1 MEIPPKFEIKFNRR
15 ERGARRD
22 NQDKIQIKKPQA
34 KLLATEGT
42 EITESQPES
51 VKKKIFNLTYSQSL
65 FRTGER
71 FLGWTHADYRKKR
84 RLSNSRIFF

>member
-42 EITESQPES
+42 ARRSRNQ
-51 VKKKIFNLTYSQSL
+51 KIEL
-65 FRTGER
+65 
-71 FLGWTHADYRKKR
+71 
-84 RLSNSRIFF
+84 I

>member
-42 EITESQPES
+42 EITEPQIES
-51 VKKKIFNLTYSQSL
+51 SFNPLP
-65 FRTGER
+65 RGRGE
-71 FLGWTHADYRKKR
+71 GWVRGSAQRKR
-84 RLSNSRIFF
+84 RSKN